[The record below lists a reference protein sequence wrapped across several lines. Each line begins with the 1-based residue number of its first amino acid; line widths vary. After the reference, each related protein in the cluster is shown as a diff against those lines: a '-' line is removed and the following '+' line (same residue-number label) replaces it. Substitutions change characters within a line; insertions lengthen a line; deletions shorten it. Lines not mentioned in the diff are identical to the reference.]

1 MICTSASFA
10 RHDRAVELGLSGKV
24 AVVTGASRGI
34 GRAVVDELVREGV
47 AVVAGAR
54 DVSALAGLAGVT
66 GVACDLATPAAPAR
80 LVEEALARHGGV
92 DLLVNNVAVAKI
104 QLGGFASIG
113 DDDWQRAFDVNVLA
127 AVRAVRAA
135 LPSLRE
141 RRGAIVNVSSLNA
154 RSPAVEAP
162 EYSATK
168 AALASISRGLALELA
183 SAGVRVNTVS
193 PGPIATDL
201 QSGPGGIG
209 EVVAGATGGSVEGYL
224 DRARQGI
231 PLGRLGDP
239 SEVAAVVVAL
249 LSDRLGFVTGA
260 DVAVDGAKVSA

>member
-1 MICTSASFA
+1 
-10 RHDRAVELGLSGKV
+10 VELNLSGRV

-34 GRAVVDELVREGV
+34 GRAVVHELVREGV

-54 DVSALAGLAGVT
+54 DVSALAGEAAVT
-66 GVACDLATPAAPAR
+66 AVAVDLATPDGPGR
-80 LVEEALARHGGV
+80 LVQAAVERHGGL
-92 DLLVNNVAVAKI
+92 DFLVNNVGVAKI
-104 QLGGFASIG
+104 QLGGFASIS
-113 DDDWQRAFDVNVLA
+113 DEDWQRAFEINVLG
-127 AVRAVRAA
+127 AVRTIRAA

-168 AALASISRGLALELA
+168 AALSNLSRGLALELA
-183 SAGVRVNTVS
+183 SAGVRVNSVS
-193 PGPIATDL
+193 PGPVLTDM
-201 QSGPGGIG
+201 QSGPGGVAD
-209 EVVAGATGGSVEGYL
+209 VVAAASDASLDECLAAT
-224 DRARQGI
+224 RQGI

-239 SEVAAVVVAL
+239 GEVAAVVVTL

-260 DVAVDGAKVSA
+260 DIAIDGAKPSA

>member
-1 MICTSASFA
+1 MIVP
-10 RHDRAVELGLSGKV
+10 VELGLSGKV

-34 GRAVVDELVREGV
+34 GRAVVDELLREGV

-66 GVACDLATPAAPAR
+66 AVAGDLATPEAPAR
-80 LVEEALARHGGV
+80 LVEAALARHDGV
-92 DLLVNNVAVAKI
+92 DFLVNNVAVAKI

-127 AVRAVRAA
+127 AVRAIRAA

-168 AALASISRGLALELA
+168 AALSSLGRGLAIELA

-193 PGPIATDL
+193 PGPIATDM
-201 QSGPGGIG
+201 QFGPGGIA
-209 EVVAGATGGSVEGYL
+209 EIVSTTTGSSPEAYL
-224 DRARQGI
+224 ARARTGI

-239 SEVAAVVVAL
+239 AEVAAVVVML

-260 DVAVDGAKVSA
+260 DVAVDGAKASA